1 MSLAKLAE
9 WFIPEQVRQD
19 NDALIRARTVV
30 SMALIAGIIAPLFAL
45 EYFKLNHPAMGYGIT
60 SGGAG
65 LLTGALLMR
74 LTGSVRFTGEFVTAC
89 MYAMVCWMV
98 YVNGGIL
105 STSACWFASIPFAAI
120 FIGGR
125 TSGLVWTALTFLA
138 IGAILTLS
146 GDAGWLPPTP
156 IPHSELPVL
165 QAKSLIGLSLVVMTL
180 ALAFDRAKNRGFAKL
195 DAARSEAEQASQA
208 MQQMMEQVTHSLRK
222 ASSASREIAGSTTQM
237 ADTMSGQHRRAEAM
251 VAATQQMAVRTH
263 QNAEQSHA
271 ATDMARQAGEA
282 ASAGGEAMDAAV
294 AQLSQARNVIGDA
307 AERLEEL
314 GERSTEVNNIVQ
326 LIRDI
331 ADQTNLLALN
341 AAIEA
346 ARAGEQGRGFAV
358 VADEVRKLAERTQ
371 SATLDIESKIQLIVD
386 GTNQALLA
394 MRDGNAQMRAGRE
407 HTVAAQEHL
416 TGIIAGTHELAKLL
430 NEVSQAEATQN
441 QGFARFANDI
451 NLVGEATRALSGETD
466 TIADATRR
474 LDALMAG
481 LGESAHRLR
490 QQQYEAQPA

>member
-9 WFIPEQVRQD
+9 WFIPEQVRLD
-19 NDALIRARTVV
+19 NDAVLRARTVV
-30 SMALIAGIIAPLFAL
+30 SVALTAGIIAPLFAL
-45 EYFKLNHPAMGYGIT
+45 EYFKLNHPAMGYGIMA
-60 SGGAG
+60 GGAG
-65 LLTGALLMR
+65 LLLGAVLMR
-74 LTGSVRFTGEFVTAC
+74 LIGSVRFTGEFVTGC

-125 TSGLVWTALTFLA
+125 KSGLAWTALTFAA
-138 IGAILTLS
+138 IGGIFVLS
-146 GDAGWLPPTP
+146 GDTGWLPPTP
-156 IPHSELPVL
+156 IPRSELPVL
-165 QAKSLIGLSLVVMTL
+165 QAKSLIGLSLVVLTL
-180 ALAFDRAKNRGFAKL
+180 ALAFDRAKTQGFAKL
-195 DAARSEAEQASQA
+195 DAARSEAEQASLA
-208 MQQMMEQVTHSLRK
+208 MQQMMEQVTRSLRQ
-222 ASSASREIAGSTTQM
+222 ASSASREIASSTTQM
-237 ADTMSGQHRRAEAM
+237 ADTMSGQRRRAEAM
-251 VAATQQMAVRTH
+251 VATTQQMAVLTH
-263 QNAEQSHA
+263 QNAEQSHT

-282 ASAGGEAMDAAV
+282 ASSGGEAMDAAV
-294 AQLSQARNVIGDA
+294 AQLNQARTVIGAA

-314 GERSTEVNNIVQ
+314 GERSAEVNSIVQ

-331 ADQTNLLALN
+331 ADMTNLLALN

-371 SATLDIESKIQLIVD
+371 NATIDIESKIQLIVD

-407 HTVAAQEHL
+407 HTVAAQERL
-416 TGIIAGTHELAKLL
+416 SGIIAGTHDLARLL
-430 NEVSQAEATQN
+430 TEVSQAESTQN

-451 NLVGEATRALSGETD
+451 NSVGEATRALSGETD

-474 LDALMAG
+474 LDSLMAE
-481 LGESAHRLR
+481 LGESAHRFR
-490 QQQYEAQPA
+490 QQHDGQPA